1 MTSSVLIVED
11 DPVISELVSWR
22 LRKLGYEV
30 SGTAQTGLEA
40 LRQIRAHPP
49 DLVLIDIML
58 PGDMDGTDLARQ
70 INSEFSIPFIYVT
83 AYSDNETISRVIET
97 APSGFLLKPFKDED
111 LKVAIEL
118 ALKKVQDD

>member
-1 MTSSVLIVED
+1 MTNSILIVED

-40 LRQIRAHPP
+40 LRQIQAHRP
-49 DLVLIDIML
+49 DLILIDIML
-58 PGDMDGTDLARQ
+58 QGEMDGTDLARQ
-70 INSEFSIPFIYVT
+70 INREFSIPFIYVT
-83 AYSDNETISRVIET
+83 AYSDKETMARVIDT
-97 APSGFLLKPFKDED
+97 APSGFLLKPFKNED

>member
-83 AYSDNETISRVIET
+83 ASSDNETISRVIET